1 MPMERK
7 HEFKPD
13 KPRTGWL
20 SKLYLTQ
27 KQRSSILKWS
37 LYALV
42 ILLLSVV
49 QDVVMCRLRIFGA
62 TTELVPCGILLV
74 SVLVGTER
82 GCVFALLASCGYLF
96 SGSSPGVYSMV
107 ILTVLSIGAAA
118 FRQGYLKK
126 GFAANLL
133 CVVVALLLY
142 EMVVFAIG
150 LFLGLTIVSRL
161 PGFLV
166 TTGLTALAAPVL
178 YAILQA
184 IEAIGGESWKE

>member
-1 MPMERK
+1 MEKK

-13 KPRTGWL
+13 KPTTGWL

-49 QDVVMCRLRIFGA
+49 QDVVMCRIRIFGA
-62 TTELVPCGILLV
+62 TTELVPCGILLIC
-74 SVLVGTER
+74 VLEGTER

-96 SGSSPGVYSMV
+96 SGSAPGVYAMV
-107 ILTVLSIGAAA
+107 VLTALSIGAAA
-118 FRQGYLKK
+118 FRQGYLQK
-126 GFAANLL
+126 GFAANML
-133 CVVVALLLY
+133 CVVLALLLY
-142 EMVVFAIG
+142 ELVVFAIG

-161 PGFLV
+161 HGFLL
-166 TTGLTALAAPVL
+166 TTGLTALAAP
-178 YAILQA
+178 ILHPILRA